1 MIVEVLCSQPILIR
15 FSSLDYHLSSEQDFS
30 SLTYPQWLANYI
42 KMGMQEGDAD
52 FHYFYAGINLG
63 AFLGGYICVAI
74 GKGYMLSNVI
84 DEAHRWNVAFGLP
97 RLA

>member
-1 MIVEVLCSQPILIR
+1 
-15 FSSLDYHLSSEQDFS
+15 
-30 SLTYPQWLANYI
+30 
-42 KMGMQEGDAD
+42 MQEGDAD

-84 DEAHRWNVAFGLP
+84 DEAHRWNVAFGLAAIGMIIS
-97 RLA
+97 LINFSFTKKKWDQ